1 LLDPLGGAVMAALVN
16 GGVRVVGSAAR
27 WWAPYRQSARVAPV
41 GSECDSLSFAQSLVR
56 RGGSPMRRRE
66 CITLFG
72 GAVGAMPVV
81 GVISD
86 QSRTAMAAYL
96 EAFLKD

>member
-1 LLDPLGGAVMAALVN
+1 
-16 GGVRVVGSAAR
+16 
-27 WWAPYRQSARVAPV
+27 
-41 GSECDSLSFAQSLVR
+41 
-56 RGGSPMRRRE
+56 
-66 CITLFG
+66 
-72 GAVGAMPVV
+72 MPVV

>member
-1 LLDPLGGAVMAALVN
+1 
-16 GGVRVVGSAAR
+16 
-27 WWAPYRQSARVAPV
+27 
-41 GSECDSLSFAQSLVR
+41 
-56 RGGSPMRRRE
+56 MRRRE
-66 CITLFG
+66 GITLFG